1 MKIKSV
7 ALLLLFVICF
17 TYQQSTAQVENVPL
31 SNSVYEFLKEM
42 RVKGIIT
49 NYNDDDPGMSRFQV
63 ADRLQIMNKKKSKL
77 GKVETELLEKYMI
90 EFVPEEIN
98 KTNTTSLFGGNMKMS
113 HGLKEFFTDKQKY
126 LFAYQKDN
134 NNIFIN
140 PIGQFF
146 YINESKPSI
155 KPNAKLFYGGFSIR
169 GSLFDKLGYYVS
181 VEKGGGIGDTSLME
195 AAFPRI
201 RSNFKYVE
209 NIENIKN
216 FDFTNGYLK
225 FHSNPSEDMDLF
237 VQIGREQLKYGL
249 GYSKRL
255 VLSGDAPNMDFIKF
269 NLNYGIVSYSS
280 IFGSTVGEFN
290 KDVSKNFT
298 KYFIANRIKLSFKKL
313 FDIGIGESIIA
324 SRGFELAYLNP
335 IIFYKFVEHSLQDRD
350 NGTIFADFQTHF
362 IKNFELQG
370 TFFLDENILSNLA
383 DMSKQ
388 SNKTAFQLGFF
399 YYEPIGI
406 KNLSLI
412 FEYSKLRPY
421 LYTHFNPKNTYTAF
435 GEILGNPIGPNADQL
450 FFKLNYNLSDRIKF
464 GLEYEHTRK
473 GENIYS
479 PNGELIRNVGGNV
492 YDSYRQ
498 GTDADKAYF
507 LDGIRINTDN
517 VKFNISYEPLKSFI
531 FDLNFVYSKSKNL
544 TTGINNDRS
553 YGFIRLTVY

>member
-1 MKIKSV
+1 MKIK
-7 ALLLLFVICF
+7 LLTLLFLLMICF
-17 TYQQSTAQVENVPL
+17 TYQQSSAQVENVPL
-31 SNSVYEFLKEM
+31 SNSVYDFLKEM

-49 NYNDDDPGMSRFQV
+49 NYNDDDPGMARFQV
-63 ADRLQIMNKKKSKL
+63 ADRLQIMNKKKSRL

-90 EFVPEEIN
+90 EFLPEEIN
-98 KTNTTSLFGGNMKMS
+98 KMNTTSLFGGNMKMS
-113 HGLKEFFTDKQKY
+113 HGIKELFTDKQKY
-126 LFAYQKDN
+126 LYAYQKVN

-140 PIGQFF
+140 TIGQLF
-146 YINESKPSI
+146 YINQSKPDS

-169 GSLFDKLGYYVS
+169 GSLFEKLGYYLS

-216 FDFTNGYLK
+216 FDFTNGYMK
-225 FHSNPSEDMDLF
+225 FYSNPTEDMDLF

-313 FDIGIGESIIA
+313 FDIGVGESIIT
-324 SRGFELAYLNP
+324 SRGFELGYLNP
-335 IIFYKFVEHSLQDRD
+335 VIFYKFVEHSLQDRD
-350 NGTIFADFQTHF
+350 NGTLFADFQTHF

-383 DMSKQ
+383 DMTKQ
-388 SNKTAFQLGFF
+388 SNKTAYQLGFF
-399 YYEPIGI
+399 YHEPVGI

-421 LYTHFNPKNTYTAF
+421 VYTHFNPKNTYTAF

-450 FFKLNYNLSDRIKF
+450 FLKLNYNLSDRIKF

-473 GENIYS
+473 GENIYGL
-479 PNGELIRNVGGNV
+479 NGELIRNVGGNV

-531 FDLNFVYSKSKNL
+531 FDLNFVYAKNKNL
-544 TTGINNDRS
+544 TTGINSDRS
-553 YGFIRLTVY
+553 YGFIRFTVY